1 MEFHKESVKTPK
13 MKTTIMQTENAKPMI
28 SSKGTQCNLT
38 RLDGQVLHQEI
49 SYLQN
54 EIISISN
61 QEISDQTIPKL
72 RERTRGNPYTNKIRE
87 CVLYCIS
94 KNVPM
99 QNISD
104 VIGSI
109 VKIVNG
115 HEIDN
120 LPSVASIHN
129 MSREAK
135 AICNRQVEEAI
146 GNSENI
152 TLMKDATSKQG
163 RHFYGTKISGSEGE
177 FTLGIKEIS
186 SGSAEQYVKAT
197 LDIVHEITEENAF
210 LTKLTNC
217 MTDRSATE
225 LKSNKIL
232 NQLKNSK
239 EENNEMT
246 INEFQCSVHP
256 LLQFADEVEK
266 VAKDIEKTNSVRF
279 NTLFR
284 NKGESYTHNLIRCIS
299 KLFYNEKVGDPA
311 YCRTFLKSNNIDN
324 IPIQDFVG
332 NRFNTLFYNA
342 CGTFCLKD
350 LLSVY
355 IKSSKNKPNFLQT
368 SILQLFEND
377 IVTSICQSIGIIYI
391 KITAPYFSLASQNKP
406 ALQMKPVYNTLVEE
420 LEKIVKNQLYF
431 WTMIIKYLQLITLK
445 YLISAK
451 AY

>member
-1 MEFHKESVKTPK
+1 MEFHKELVKTPK

-177 FTLGIKEIS
+177 FTLGKYQIPSENTKKETLTCPSNNIALERMMGQLDRQKTISPNINTSTINTKLMMKNNNTMEWLGGKNEEDKIQIMAKARQESQILKEKEIS
-186 SGSAEQYVKAT
+186 
-197 LDIVHEITEENAF
+197 DEI
-210 LTKLTNC
+210 KLN
-217 MTDRSATE
+217 
-225 LKSNKIL
+225 
-232 NQLKNSK
+232 
-239 EENNEMT
+239 
-246 INEFQCSVHP
+246 
-256 LLQFADEVEK
+256 
-266 VAKDIEKTNSVRF
+266 
-279 NTLFR
+279 
-284 NKGESYTHNLIRCIS
+284 
-299 KLFYNEKVGDPA
+299 
-311 YCRTFLKSNNIDN
+311 
-324 IPIQDFVG
+324 
-332 NRFNTLFYNA
+332 
-342 CGTFCLKD
+342 
-350 LLSVY
+350 
-355 IKSSKNKPNFLQT
+355 
-368 SILQLFEND
+368 
-377 IVTSICQSIGIIYI
+377 
-391 KITAPYFSLASQNKP
+391 
-406 ALQMKPVYNTLVEE
+406 
-420 LEKIVKNQLYF
+420 
-431 WTMIIKYLQLITLK
+431 
-445 YLISAK
+445 
-451 AY
+451 

>member
-1 MEFHKESVKTPK
+1 MDPKFPPLPFYIDCLTNENVIKLYNESKRHFRAGSQRIIHRWVCSILKKHPEDIHSASLLKRIKSVVAKLRKLKTSRNYEQIDPFEKQIFRIPERFNVIPKIDNVQPKINALKKKISDLYVTLGNEKKKVRRKNIKIINLKKEMEFHKELVKTPK

-38 RLDGQVLHQEI
+38 RLDGQILHQEI

-177 FTLGIKEIS
+177 FTLGI
-186 SGSAEQYVKAT
+186 
-197 LDIVHEITEENAF
+197 
-210 LTKLTNC
+210 
-217 MTDRSATE
+217 
-225 LKSNKIL
+225 
-232 NQLKNSK
+232 
-239 EENNEMT
+239 
-246 INEFQCSVHP
+246 
-256 LLQFADEVEK
+256 
-266 VAKDIEKTNSVRF
+266 
-279 NTLFR
+279 
-284 NKGESYTHNLIRCIS
+284 
-299 KLFYNEKVGDPA
+299 
-311 YCRTFLKSNNIDN
+311 
-324 IPIQDFVG
+324 
-332 NRFNTLFYNA
+332 
-342 CGTFCLKD
+342 
-350 LLSVY
+350 
-355 IKSSKNKPNFLQT
+355 
-368 SILQLFEND
+368 
-377 IVTSICQSIGIIYI
+377 
-391 KITAPYFSLASQNKP
+391 
-406 ALQMKPVYNTLVEE
+406 
-420 LEKIVKNQLYF
+420 
-431 WTMIIKYLQLITLK
+431 
-445 YLISAK
+445 
-451 AY
+451 